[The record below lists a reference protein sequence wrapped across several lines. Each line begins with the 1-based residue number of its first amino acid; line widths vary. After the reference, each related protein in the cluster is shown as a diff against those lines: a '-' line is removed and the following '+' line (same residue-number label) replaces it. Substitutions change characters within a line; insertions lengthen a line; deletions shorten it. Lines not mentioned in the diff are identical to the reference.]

1 MFSGLLSKTYGFT
14 PFQLG
19 LIASVGSATWA
30 ISQLFIAHQVDKR
43 GTVPFLITSEMIS
56 VVVIIGWLLA
66 KSYTA
71 FLAIQTLWGLAV
83 STWMPAFLAWLA
95 NSVPEKQRA
104 EEMGRLGAFRGL
116 LSFPAPFVGGLLYK
130 AFGFKGPMLAN
141 LFGAVLVVVI
151 LRAFV
156 REPQAVP

>member
-1 MFSGLLSKTYGFT
+1 
-14 PFQLG
+14 
-19 LIASVGSATWA
+19 
-30 ISQLFIAHQVDKR
+30 
-43 GTVPFLITSEMIS
+43 MIS

-83 STWMPAFLAWLA
+83 ATWMPAFLAWLA

-104 EEMGRLGAFRGL
+104 EEMGRFGAFRGL